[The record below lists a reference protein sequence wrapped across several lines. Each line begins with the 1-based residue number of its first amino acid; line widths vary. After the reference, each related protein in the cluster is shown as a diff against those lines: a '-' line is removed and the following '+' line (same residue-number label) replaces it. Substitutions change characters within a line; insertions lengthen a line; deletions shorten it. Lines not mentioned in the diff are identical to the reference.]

1 MMQNLENVRKSQG
14 NPEILS
20 RAHPGGPGLRREKDE
35 KMPDPPPRAERPGE
49 RKNVSGEGREPSP
62 GRKLPPR
69 ATTKKRSAPSTPCSD
84 QTRGPEPSP
93 GDQGRGDPKNPMG
106 KSAESPDHRE
116 NPEEKPLEPPTV
128 APLTRA
134 SVDPLAPPS
143 GWAERVGQ
151 SGRGDKDPCGT
162 SGEGLAVRQDR
173 AARASA
179 RAARAGEACDKSGL
193 LLFYCPSGGKWL
205 FSKAKKTA
213 IKRF

>member
-1 MMQNLENVRKSQG
+1 MQNLENVRKSQG

-35 KMPDPPPRAERPGE
+35 KIPDPPPRAERPGE

-106 KSAESPDHRE
+106 KSAESPNHRE
-116 NPEEKPLEPPTV
+116 NPEEQPLEPPTV

-151 SGRGDKDPCGT
+151 SGRGDTDPGGA
-162 SGEGLAVRQDR
+162 SGEGPAVRQDR

-179 RAARAGEACDKSGL
+179 RAARAGEVCDKS
-193 LLFYCPSGGKWL
+193 
-205 FSKAKKTA
+205 
-213 IKRF
+213 

>member
-1 MMQNLENVRKSQG
+1 MQNLENVRKSQG

-35 KMPDPPPRAERPGE
+35 KIPDPPPRAERPGE

-151 SGRGDKDPCGT
+151 SGRGDKDPGGT

-179 RAARAGEACDKSGL
+179 RAARAGEACDMVAEGSAQQ
-193 LLFYCPSGGKWL
+193 F
-205 FSKAKKTA
+205 AVA
-213 IKRF
+213 VAV

>member
-1 MMQNLENVRKSQG
+1 MQNLENVRKSQG

-35 KMPDPPPRAERPGE
+35 KIPDPPPQAERPGE

-106 KSAESPDHRE
+106 KSAENQTIGKIP
-116 NPEEKPLEPPTV
+116 KKT
-128 APLTRA
+128 PLTSNRYTPHP
-134 SVDPLAPPS
+134 SQQRSPGTPS
-143 GWAERVGQ
+143 G
-151 SGRGDKDPCGT
+151 
-162 SGEGLAVRQDR
+162 L
-173 AARASA
+173 
-179 RAARAGEACDKSGL
+179 
-193 LLFYCPSGGKWL
+193 GGKGG
-205 FSKAKKTA
+205 A
-213 IKRF
+213 R